1 MGHVWV
7 LEYPS
12 SQLGMGCGGV
22 GQNESGGVKQC
33 TGHFHSFISSEQGK
47 ENDAPFIIS
56 SLVSFQSTRDKNVI

>member
-7 LEYPS
+7 REYPS
-12 SQLGMGCGGV
+12 SQLGMGCRGV

-47 ENDAPFIIS
+47 ENYAPFIIS
-56 SLVSFQSTRDKNVI
+56 SLVSFQSTRNKNVI

>member
-12 SQLGMGCGGV
+12 SQLGVGCGGV
-22 GQNESGGVKQC
+22 EQNESGGVKQC
-33 TGHFHSFISSEQGK
+33 TGHFYSFISLEQGK

-56 SLVSFQSTRDKNVI
+56 SLVSLQSTRDKNVI